1 MEVSYHNRSRKV
13 EVEKEFGISYKPMD
27 ELLSESDFVILLT
40 PLTDQT
46 HHLMG
51 EREFSLMK
59 KNAILINAS
68 RGPVVDEKALI
79 KALHEKRI
87 AGAGLDVYEKEPIE
101 GDNPLLQMD
110 NVVLSPHIAAGTQ
123 RTYDDLAWNAARC
136 MVRILEGEEPVNVI
150 PEMRG

>member
-1 MEVSYHNRSRKV
+1 
-13 EVEKEFGISYKPMD
+13 MD
-27 ELLSESDFVILLT
+27 QLLAESDFVVMLT
-40 PLTDQT
+40 PLTDET

-59 KNAILINAS
+59 KNAILVNAS

-79 KALHEKRI
+79 KALQEGRI
-87 AGAGLDVYEKEPIE
+87 AGAGLDVYEKEPME
-101 GDNPLLQMD
+101 GDNPLLKMD

-123 RTYDDLAWNAARC
+123 RTYDNLAWNAARC